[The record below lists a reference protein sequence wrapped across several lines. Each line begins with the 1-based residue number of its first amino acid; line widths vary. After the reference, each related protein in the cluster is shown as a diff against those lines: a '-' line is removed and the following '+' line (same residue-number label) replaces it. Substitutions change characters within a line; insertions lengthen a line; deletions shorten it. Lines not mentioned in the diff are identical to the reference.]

1 MYRSVEERIRALEDT
16 VERQAFQIRLL
27 QSLVENYEQ
36 YKLYQQVISSGMSE
50 RCFEQLKTLTYE
62 FERKLNAGISVT
74 LNEYIREFERVLE
87 KDDLHQQ
94 SSFVADLIPKWLAGT
109 MGSKGF
115 SRTLHEHFYA

>member
-36 YKLYQQVISSGMSE
+36 YKMYQQVISSGMSE

-87 KDDLHQQ
+87 KDDLHPQ

>member
-50 RCFEQLKTLTYE
+50 RCFEQLKTLTYD

-87 KDDLHQQ
+87 KDDLHPQ